1 MLGAQR
7 ERSGCELAFGLLK
20 TLMIGYQLWGVDS
33 GVELAELAESLCTS
47 DQRVDGVVTYL
58 TGEGLVCVDQ
68 AGTVRLTDH
77 ARRLLHPTR
86 H

>member
-1 MLGAQR
+1 MLGTQR

-20 TLMIGYQLWGVDS
+20 TLMIGYQLWGADS
-33 GVELAELAESLCTS
+33 GVEVTELAQSLCVS
-47 DQRVDGVVTYL
+47 NQRVDGVVTYL
-58 TGEGLVCVDQ
+58 TGEGLVRVDH